1 MIEDLTQPL
10 DVSLL
15 GREGTAFDGSLAL
28 SRFPRL
34 SAELSEA
41 TGSVRVHLRFTH
53 DESGRRLLHG
63 EMQTELALTCQRC
76 LQPLR
81 LPVETEFHLAL
92 LAPDDDPEQMP
103 RGVEPI
109 IVSTAHVNV
118 LELLEDEL
126 LLCLPIS
133 PRHRGDEPCKA
144 PPRRPG
150 STFGDTELERQ
161 SPFAVLQDISIK
173 QPSE

>member
-10 DVSLL
+10 DLSLL
-15 GREGTAFDGSLAL
+15 GRERTDFDGSLAL
-28 SRFPRL
+28 GQFPRL
-34 SAELSEA
+34 SAELTEA
-41 TGSVRVHLRFTH
+41 SGVVRVRLRFAH

-81 LPVETEFHLAL
+81 LPVETELRLAL
-92 LAPDDDPEQMP
+92 LAPDDDPEQLP

-109 IVSTAHVNV
+109 IVSAAHVNV

-126 LLCLPIS
+126 LLCMPIA

-150 STFGDTELERQ
+150 STFGDTELERP
-161 SPFAVLQDISIK
+161 SPFAVLQDLSVK